1 MICTVC
7 YSNRPVA
14 KRIPMG
20 FPPETKICTGCAID
34 FDKTLGYLA
43 LNGHGLM
50 LSLDGQLH
58 LVDIESG
65 QAWPTSLRTLTELG
79 DALVLIKGDT
89 GPDVPLPPGNAP
101 PAPSEEPEPTETP
114 VKPRK

>member
-7 YSNRPVA
+7 YSNRPIA

-20 FPPETKICTGCAID
+20 FPIDTKICTGCAID

-65 QAWPTSLRTLTELG
+65 EAWPTSMATVGELG
-79 DALVLIKGDT
+79 VAISKMSEAEAKEPMT
-89 GPDVPLPPGNAP
+89 PPSPESPPKAP
-101 PAPSEEPEPTETP
+101 PKEP
-114 VKPRK
+114 KGS